1 MFFHLCV
8 AENKKDILNN
18 IDVAVDGKWIINLLR
33 AAALLTNKTGRANC
47 KYNDTSTVRWI
58 CANIIYQLA
67 IFVVVGFQNYEMTGG
82 RWYFMYFVLL
92 AAEMR
97 NVKGNSGRW
106 VAGKSVEWVWHF
118 GWGMLYLLALLF
130 RHRHRPLTMM
140 EEDWCLFLAPK
151 WAYRYPIYTCTHMPK
166 AKAWIV
172 HRKNNIQLTN
182 GQSLSL
188 YLHNYFTKCD
198 WSKSWKSSLP

>member
-82 RWYFMYFVLL
+82 RWYFIYFVLL

-97 NVKGNSGRW
+97 NVKGKQRAVGGWKICGMGLAFWMGDAVFVGALVSSSSSATDNDGGRLMP
-106 VAGKSVEWVWHF
+106 F
-118 GWGMLYLLALLF
+118 P
-130 RHRHRPLTMM
+130 RPKMSI
-140 EEDWCLFLAPK
+140 
-151 WAYRYPIYTCTHMPK
+151 PISNIHMHTY
-166 AKAWIV
+166 A
-172 HRKNNIQLTN
+172 
-182 GQSLSL
+182 
-188 YLHNYFTKCD
+188 
-198 WSKSWKSSLP
+198 